1 MARATEIGALFNQ
14 LDAQYGNMF
23 CSMELKWLNCGVVL
37 RQLFEQLEEIDF
49 FMSSRGK
56 SVPQLT
62 SKDWVR
68 DLTFLVDIIITYLNM
83 LDISLQRRSQVVTQ
97 MYDSVG
103 SFLVKLCLRETHLG
117 RNNLAHFATLK
128 LVSEN
133 ENDSL
138 NYIHQIKELNA
149 EFQKRFSD

>member
-1 MARATEIGALFNQ
+1 
-14 LDAQYGNMF
+14 MF
-23 CSMELKWLNCGVVL
+23 CSMELRWLSRGVVL
-37 RQLFEQLEEIDF
+37 RQFFELLEEIDF
-49 FMSSRGK
+49 FLSSRGK
-56 SVPQLT
+56 FVPQLT

-68 DLTFLVDIIITYLNM
+68 DLAFLVDIMTYLNM

-97 MYDSVG
+97 TYDSVG
-103 SFLVKLCLRETHLG
+103 SFLAKLCLWETHLA